1 LQSGG
6 SVDIVLPTAPSLGR
20 PSSMNHHPTQAQL
33 DALLAYE
40 LTCAQI
46 EALRC
51 LRAIC
56 QDLSDPKEARLAAIA
71 ILKFR
76 LAAKQVTPPQP
87 TSDPTSPQAFPRPDA
102 DAALDSDLSGG

>member
-1 LQSGG
+1 
-6 SVDIVLPTAPSLGR
+6 
-20 PSSMNHHPTQAQL
+20 MNHHPTQAQL

-40 LTCAQI
+40 VTCAQI

-76 LAAKQVTPPQP
+76 PPAKTAAPQP
-87 TSDPTSPQAFPRPDA
+87 AADPAAQPPIPRPDA
-102 DAALDSDLSGG
+102 DATLDSDLSGG